1 MRQFWVT
8 LLCICLGHG
17 AQAQEGLISPKAA
30 RTEPWLGMNLAAL
43 RDYQPQR
50 PVIDVMKNAR
60 VWFGHLPGQ
69 WGGWDEA
76 DLRAAG
82 ALDDH
87 GWPLFVPDAITGIST
102 VLLVDLPEGAS
113 GLAGNYRLRHEG
125 EGRLEISGRIG
136 GQRRRGRSEIWF
148 SYSPG
153 PGLVH
158 LTITQTNRDDP
169 IRNIEIVH
177 EDHIAA
183 HDAGA
188 LFNPDWLARIDGMAV
203 LRFMN
208 FMRTNHATIAQW
220 DDRPKIEDYVW
231 TTNGLPLEALI
242 RLANETGIEPWF
254 NIPHLADD
262 EFITRMAQMI
272 REDLDPDLRAWIEFS
287 NETWNYDFPQA
298 RAAAAAAEA
307 RWGDSNL
314 WQAWNAMR
322 ATQMVQIFD
331 QVFEGQEHRLHR
343 VLATQTGWL
352 GLEDQLE
359 ARRWRAED
367 PANPFPPDLF
377 DAYGITGYFSAGLGS
392 DPKAALTRQWL
403 NDARAD
409 AEIAGTA
416 QGLSG
421 DRLEAFIR
429 AESHAMLTPK
439 LIEELL
445 DGRHSGDDTDTL
457 SQFFRVTL
465 PYHMDVAERWGLEL
479 VAYEGGTHLVGVGPL
494 TDDDLLTDLFI
505 DVNFSDGMGHAYSR
519 LLEGWFAAGAGQFV
533 HYSDI
538 TTPTRWGSFG
548 VLRHLDDHNPRWQ
561 ALVGFDP
568 EAVAR

>member
-1 MRQFWVT
+1 M
-8 LLCICLGHG
+8 LILCCIGLAYG
-17 AQAQEGLISPKAA
+17 APAQEQLTSPQTAGTA
-30 RTEPWLGMNLAAL
+30 PWLGMNPAAL

-60 VWFGHLPGQ
+60 VWLGHLPGQ
-69 WGGWDEA
+69 WGGWTEA
-76 DLRAAG
+76 DLRAIG
-82 ALDDH
+82 ALDEN
-87 GWPLFVPDAITGIST
+87 GWPLFVPEQITGIST
-102 VLLVDLPEGAS
+102 VLLVDLPEEAI
-113 GLAGNYRLRHEG
+113 GLAGNYRLRYEG
-125 EGRLEISGRIG
+125 AGRLEISGRIG
-136 GQRRRGRSEIWF
+136 GQRRRGRNEIWF

-153 PGLVH
+153 PGLVQ
-158 LTITQTNRDDP
+158 LTISQTDREDP

-177 EDHIAA
+177 EKHIAI

-188 LFNPDWLARIDGMAV
+188 LFNPDWLARIEGMAV
-203 LRFMN
+203 LRYMN
-208 FMRTNHATIAQW
+208 FTRTNSATFSRW
-220 DDRPKIEDYVW
+220 EERPKMEDYVW
-231 TTNGLPLEALI
+231 TNNGLPLEALI

-262 EFITRMAQMI
+262 DFITQMAQMI
-272 REDLDPDLRAWIEFS
+272 HQKLDPDLRAWIEFS
-287 NETWNYDFPQA
+287 NETWNYIFPQA
-298 RAAAAAAEA
+298 DAAAAAAEA

-314 WQAWNAMR
+314 WQEWNAMR
-322 ATQMVQIFD
+322 AAQMVQIFD
-331 QVFEGQEHRLHR
+331 KVFEGAEHRLYR
-343 VLATQTGWL
+343 VLSTHTGWL
-352 GLEDQLE
+352 GLEEQLE

-392 DPKAALTRQWL
+392 EPKSALTRQWL
-403 NDARAD
+403 DDARAD
-409 AEIAGTA
+409 AEIAGAA

-421 DRLEAFIR
+421 ERLKAFTR
-429 AESHAMLTPK
+429 AESHATLIPK
-439 LIEELL
+439 LIEELF
-445 DGRHSGDDTDTL
+445 DGRHSGNDTDTL
-457 SQFFRVTL
+457 AHFFRVTL
-465 PYHMDVAERWGLEL
+465 PYHMDVADRWGLEL
-479 VAYEGGTHLVGVGPL
+479 VAYEGGTHLVGVGPV

-505 DVNFSDGMGHAYSR
+505 EVNFSEGMGLAYSR